1 MSESSRDLPQI
12 RKAEIIDACARLYE
26 SKPFKEITLRDIG
39 AQTSFTRTSIYN
51 YFRTKEEIFL
61 ALLQREYELW
71 TVDLQT
77 LAESG
82 RALSADIFAVR
93 FAQTVEKRRCLLKLL
108 SMNIYDMEDGSRI
121 ENLIEFKAAYK
132 RSLEALDR
140 ALAVSFPVMTAEER
154 NEFIYTVYPFLFGV
168 YPYTT
173 ATEKQ
178 IKAMERAGIDYPRL
192 TIVETV
198 ARLAIRL
205 LPSENKEP

>member
-26 SKPFKEITLRDIG
+26 SKSFKEITLRDIG

-82 RALSADIFAVR
+82 RALSADVFAVR

-108 SMNIYDMEDGSRI
+108 S
-121 ENLIEFKAAYK
+121 
-132 RSLEALDR
+132 
-140 ALAVSFPVMTAEER
+140 
-154 NEFIYTVYPFLFGV
+154 
-168 YPYTT
+168 
-173 ATEKQ
+173 
-178 IKAMERAGIDYPRL
+178 IK
-192 TIVETV
+192 
-198 ARLAIRL
+198 
-205 LPSENKEP
+205 